1 MVNRVTSWTWGV
13 VCRSKAAPGGWSTGS
28 QAGSGVQE
36 TESQVGLGSWPRWP
50 HAGSGV
56 WTIGSQAGP
65 GRWSTGTEAWQ
76 GGWAIGSQVG
86 PGDRVVGSQAE
97 PRLGLG
103 MADNNA
109 QKTTLLGQWEGRRNS
124 TSIFPLSPSQQ
135 SGPVYCH
142 GCSQWGTVFSMTPPA
157 G

>member
-1 MVNRVTSWTWGV
+1 MGGGLQVL
-13 VCRSKAAPGGWSTGS
+13 KLDLEGWSIRS
-28 QAGSGVQE
+28 QAGPGVQE
-36 TESQVGLGSWPRWP
+36 TESQVGIGSWSRWP

-56 WTIGSQAGP
+56 WTTGSQAGP
-65 GRWSTGTEAWQ
+65 GRWSTGSEVWK

-86 PGDRVVGSQAE
+86 PVALVAGSQAG
-97 PRLGLG
+97 PRLGSE
-103 MADNNA
+103 MADNTW
-109 QKTTLLGQWEGRRNS
+109 QKATSLRQWEGRRNS
-124 TSIFPLSPSQQ
+124 TSIFPLSPSPQ